1 MNSPG
6 ESRPTQSRQRPGTV
20 LLPSSLVRGEQL
32 QLDAALWEAISVAD
46 RALGALGGYVR
57 ALADGESLAELML
70 LRESVLS
77 NRMEG
82 GRVTLAQLLWWRA
95 DQSQEDADADLRGE
109 LRLAANYLE
118 AWDMGARVLTEQGY
132 STKLVRALH
141 AQLFRRVRGRDSLPG
156 QLRDSEIWIG
166 PAGSTFET
174 AWFVP
179 PAPGLVA
186 EGMAALQRFLTD
198 SDTAI
203 APCLKVA
210 IAYYQL
216 ETIYPFVDGN
226 GRVARMLLPLLFS
239 QQPGVRA
246 SMLSFSAFFN
256 RDRTQHFRQLQG
268 VRERGEWASWFAY
281 FLQAVRAAAADS
293 LAVVA
298 QVNEQRKRDED
309 SIVAAM
315 GGASTRPAMQLL
327 EAMASRP
334 LQSVSTV
341 GAVTGRTFANA
352 NQLVGKLERLGI
364 LREITGRKRNRRY
377 CYAPL
382 VELLVPVAGA

>member
-1 MNSPG
+1 M
-6 ESRPTQSRQRPGTV
+6 TQGRHRSGIV
-20 LLPSSLVRGEQL
+20 LLPSSVVRGEQL
-32 QLDAALWEAISVAD
+32 ELSPPLWEAVMAAD
-46 RALGALGGYVR
+46 RAVGALEGYVR
-57 ALADGESLAELML
+57 ALREPESLAELML
-70 LRESVLS
+70 LRESILS
-77 NRMEG
+77 NALEG
-82 GRVTLAQLLWWRA
+82 GRATLADLLWWQLDQGHENA
-95 DQSQEDADADLRGE
+95 DSALRGE
-109 LRLAANYLE
+109 LRLAANYVE
-118 AWDMGARVLTEQGY
+118 AWNLGLAAMAERGY
-132 STKLVRALH
+132 STSLVRTLH
-141 AQLFRRVRGRDSLPG
+141 AKLFRRVRGRDSRPG
-156 QLRDSEIWIG
+156 QLRDSQIWIG
-166 PAGSTFET
+166 PPGSTFET

-179 PAPGLVA
+179 PAPGLAVDS
-186 EGMAALQRFLTD
+186 MAALQRFLTD
-198 SDTAI
+198 RNI
-203 APCLKVA
+203 AMPPSLKVA

-309 SIVAAM
+309 SIAAAM

>member
-6 ESRPTQSRQRPGTV
+6 ETRPTQRRQRPGIV
-20 LLPSSLVRGEQL
+20 LLPPSLARNEQL
-32 QLDAALWEAISVAD
+32 QLDSALWEAVSVAD
-46 RALGALGGYVR
+46 RALGNLSGYVR
-57 ALADGESLAELML
+57 ALADGGAFLAELML

-82 GRVTLAQLLWWRA
+82 GQVTLAQLLWWRA
-95 DQSQEDADADLRGE
+95 DQRLEEADADLRGE

-118 AWDMGARVLTEQGY
+118 AWDLGARVMAEQGY
-132 STKLVRALH
+132 STRLVRALH

-179 PAPGLVA
+179 PAPGLVGDA
-186 EGMAALQRFLTD
+186 MAALQRFLTA

-226 GRVARMLLPLLFS
+226 GRVARMLIPLLFS
-239 QQPGVRA
+239 RQPGVRA
-246 SMLSFSAFFN
+246 SMLSLSAFFN
-256 RDRTQHFRQLQG
+256 RDRAEHFRQLQQ
-268 VRERGEWASWFAY
+268 VREQGEWRSWFAY
-281 FLQAVRAAAADS
+281 FLQAATEAATDNLIIIENIEKQIAKDRNLIGES
-293 LAVVA
+293 L
-298 QVNEQRKRDED
+298 K
-309 SIVAAM
+309 
-315 GGASTRPAMQLL
+315 GASTRLALKL
-327 EAMASRP
+327 VETMAVRP

-341 GAVTGRTFANA
+341 AATTGRTFANA
-352 NQLVGKLERLGI
+352 NQLVGKLEGLGI

-382 VELLVPVAGA
+382 VELLAPVSS

>member
-1 MNSPG
+1 M
-6 ESRPTQSRQRPGTV
+6 T
-20 LLPSSLVRGEQL
+20 
-32 QLDAALWEAISVAD
+32 AL
-46 RALGALGGYVR
+46 
-57 ALADGESLAELML
+57 
-70 LRESVLS
+70 
-77 NRMEG
+77 
-82 GRVTLAQLLWWRA
+82 
-95 DQSQEDADADLRGE
+95 
-109 LRLAANYLE
+109 
-118 AWDMGARVLTEQGY
+118 
-132 STKLVRALH
+132 K
-141 AQLFRRVRGRDSLPG
+141 
-156 QLRDSEIWIG
+156 
-166 PAGSTFET
+166 
-174 AWFVP
+174 
-179 PAPGLVA
+179 
-186 EGMAALQRFLTD
+186 
-198 SDTAI
+198 
-203 APCLKVA
+203 
-210 IAYYQL
+210 
-216 ETIYPFVDGN
+216 
-226 GRVARMLLPLLFS
+226 
-239 QQPGVRA
+239 
-246 SMLSFSAFFN
+246 
-256 RDRTQHFRQLQG
+256 HFRQLQG

-309 SIVAAM
+309 SIAAAM

>member
-6 ESRPTQSRQRPGTV
+6 EPRPTQSRQRPGIV
-20 LLPSSLVRGEQL
+20 LLPPSLVRGGQL
-32 QLDAALWEAISVAD
+32 PLDAALWEAVSVAD
-46 RALGALGGYVR
+46 RALGNLSGYVR
-57 ALADGESLAELML
+57 ALADRESLAELML

-118 AWDMGARVLTEQGY
+118 AWDMGGRVLAEQGY

-179 PAPGLVA
+179 PAPGLVGDA
-186 EGMAALQRFLTD
+186 MAALQRFLTA

-203 APCLKVA
+203 APSLKVA

-226 GRVARMLLPLLFS
+226 GRVARMLIPLLFG
-239 QQPGVRA
+239 QQPGSRA
-246 SMLSFSAFFN
+246 SMLSLSAFFS
-256 RDRTQHFRQLQG
+256 RDRAEHFRQLQL
-268 VRERGEWASWFAY
+268 VREQGEWRSWFAY
-281 FLQAVRAAAADS
+281 FLQAVTEAATDTLVVIEKIDKKITRSLNSITEGLNGAS
-293 LAVVA
+293 MRLAVKLV
-298 QVNEQRKRDED
+298 
-309 SIVAAM
+309 
-315 GGASTRPAMQLL
+315 
-327 EAMASRP
+327 EAMAAQP

-341 GAVTGRTFANA
+341 AAITGRTFANA
-352 NQLVGKLERLGI
+352 NQLVGKLEGLGI

-382 VELLVPVAGA
+382 VELLAPAGP

>member
-1 MNSPG
+1 
-6 ESRPTQSRQRPGTV
+6 
-20 LLPSSLVRGEQL
+20 
-32 QLDAALWEAISVAD
+32 
-46 RALGALGGYVR
+46 
-57 ALADGESLAELML
+57 ML

-226 GRVARMLLPLLFS
+226 GRVARMLIPLLFGR
-239 QQPGVRA
+239 QPGSRA
-246 SMLSFSAFFN
+246 SMLSLSAFFS
-256 RDRTQHFRQLQG
+256 RDRAEHFRQLQL
-268 VRERGEWASWFAY
+268 VREQGEWRSWFAY
-281 FLQAVRAAAADS
+281 FLQAVTEAATDS
-293 LAVVA
+293 LIIIEKIDK
-298 QVNEQRKRDED
+298 QIIIDRS
-309 SIVAAM
+309 SITE
-315 GGASTRPAMQLL
+315 GLNGASMRLAVKLV
-327 EAMASRP
+327 EAMAAQP

-341 GAVTGRTFANA
+341 AAITGRTFANA
-352 NQLVGKLERLGI
+352 NQLVGKLEELGI

-382 VELLVPVAGA
+382 VELLAPVSS

>member
-226 GRVARMLLPLLFS
+226 GRVARMLIPLLFGR
-239 QQPGVRA
+239 QPGSRA
-246 SMLSFSAFFN
+246 SMLSLSAFFS
-256 RDRTQHFRQLQG
+256 RDRAEHFRQLQL
-268 VRERGEWASWFAY
+268 VREQGEWRSWFAY
-281 FLQAVRAAAADS
+281 FLQAVTEAATDS
-293 LAVVA
+293 LIIIEKIDK
-298 QVNEQRKRDED
+298 QIIIDRS
-309 SIVAAM
+309 SITE
-315 GGASTRPAMQLL
+315 GLNGASMRLAVKLV
-327 EAMASRP
+327 EAMAAQP

-341 GAVTGRTFANA
+341 AAITGRTFANA
-352 NQLVGKLERLGI
+352 NQLVGKLEELGI

-382 VELLVPVAGA
+382 VELLAPVSS

>member
-1 MNSPG
+1 M
-6 ESRPTQSRQRPGTV
+6 TQGRHRSGIV
-20 LLPSSLVRGEQL
+20 LLPSSVVRGEQL
-32 QLDAALWEAISVAD
+32 ELSPPLWEAVMAAD
-46 RALGALGGYVR
+46 RAVGALEGYVR
-57 ALADGESLAELML
+57 ALREPESLAELML
-70 LRESVLS
+70 LRESILS
-77 NRMEG
+77 NALEG
-82 GRVTLAQLLWWRA
+82 GRATLADLLWWQL
-95 DQSQEDADADLRGE
+95 DQSHENADSALRGE
-109 LRLAANYLE
+109 LRLAANYVE
-118 AWDMGARVLTEQGY
+118 AWNLGLAAMAERGY
-132 STKLVRALH
+132 STSLVRTLH
-141 AQLFRRVRGRDSLPG
+141 AKLFRRVRGRDSRPG
-156 QLRDSEIWIG
+156 QLRDSQIWIG
-166 PAGSTFET
+166 PPGSTFET

-179 PAPGLVA
+179 PAPGLAVDS
-186 EGMAALQRFLTD
+186 MAALQRFLTD
-198 SDTAI
+198 RNI
-203 APCLKVA
+203 AMPPSLKVA

-309 SIVAAM
+309 SIAAAM